1 MSPQNRYCRDQDAL
15 AIAPRAP
22 RTYAA
27 ISVGVFLALIILP
40 IGFNVGS
47 LFLSGV
53 RFFLVTLSVPLAVN
67 LLRGHYG
74 ALRLPDAFFALHF
87 GWMVLALWMNNPDQM
102 VQNAGATGAEF
113 FGAYLLG
120 RACIR
125 SSDDFLTLIRVLVGC
140 IVLCSPFAI
149 FEAITGTSL
158 LIEIAG
164 KIPVISAPTD
174 LSIDKRLGLERVQ
187 LGFEH
192 PIHWGLFCS
201 IGTALCFV
209 GLAGQL
215 TLPKRVALTL
225 ITCIAGLS
233 ALSSGAI
240 LAIAIQVGLILWAT
254 LFEKTAKRWVILL
267 GVLCLCYLV
276 VDLASN
282 RTPLRVFMT
291 YATFSA
297 HSAYWRATIFEW
309 GMVNVWANPIWGL
322 GLKDWVRPI
331 WMHTP
336 SVDNF
341 WLLIAMRYGLPGFS
355 LLAAGYIYALWR
367 IGTRSLQVDD
377 RQWKFRRAWMF
388 CMLGLTF
395 ALMTVHIWGAIY
407 AMVFFIFGAGM
418 WLWPQKAETAK
429 NSEIHYIQLN
439 PSFPFHKP
447 SQAPYTRAVVQ
458 GFGYSKN
465 PN

>member
-1 MSPQNRYCRDQDAL
+1 M
-15 AIAPRAP
+15 
-22 RTYAA
+22 
-27 ISVGVFLALIILP
+27 
-40 IGFNVGS
+40 
-47 LFLSGV
+47 
-53 RFFLVTLSVPLAVN
+53 
-67 LLRGHYG
+67 
-74 ALRLPDAFFALHF
+74 
-87 GWMVLALWMNNPDQM
+87 
-102 VQNAGATGAEF
+102 
-113 FGAYLLG
+113 
-120 RACIR
+120 
-125 SSDDFLTLIRVLVGC
+125 
-140 IVLCSPFAI
+140 
-149 FEAITGTSL
+149 
-158 LIEIAG
+158 
-164 KIPVISAPTD
+164 
-174 LSIDKRLGLERVQ
+174 
-187 LGFEH
+187 
-192 PIHWGLFCS
+192 
-201 IGTALCFV
+201 
-209 GLAGQL
+209 
-215 TLPKRVALTL
+215 
-225 ITCIAGLS
+225 
-233 ALSSGAI
+233 
-240 LAIAIQVGLILWAT
+240 
-254 LFEKTAKRWVILL
+254 ILL
-267 GVLCLCYLV
+267 GVLSLCYLV

-341 WLLIAMRYGLPGFS
+341 WLLIAMRYGLPGFG

-377 RQWKFRRAWMF
+377 PQWKFRRAWMF